1 MKDERDKL
9 EYPDMKRKPVVL
21 LKIKM
26 KRLCVQLFASVMRMS
41 MSQLVKNWEV
51 YIKASCHASIK
62 LANMNVSI
70 ITNARLELM
79 FSPNLNAMSD

>member
-9 EYPDMKRKPVVL
+9 EYPDVKRKPMVL

-41 MSQLVKNWEV
+41 TSQLVKNWEV
-51 YIKASCHASIK
+51 YIKASRHASIK
-62 LANMNVSI
+62 LANMNVNI
-70 ITNARLELM
+70 ITNAILELM
-79 FSPNLNAMSD
+79 FTPNVNAMSD